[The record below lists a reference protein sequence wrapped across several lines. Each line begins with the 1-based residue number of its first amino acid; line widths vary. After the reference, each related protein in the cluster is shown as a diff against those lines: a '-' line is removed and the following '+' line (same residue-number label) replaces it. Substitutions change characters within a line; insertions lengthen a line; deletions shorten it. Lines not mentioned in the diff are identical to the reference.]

1 MGARKEN
8 LEDSGGRKPGIRR
21 ISATLLRPYKA
32 ALEEVIQEHPELLKQ
47 IAHAQLKA
55 AAGAARGQKAM
66 RALLPQRKQPM
77 GGWMWQGSHGTST
90 RNVDSNATVIVRF
103 PGLDE

>member
-1 MGARKEN
+1 MGAKGKPKT
-8 LEDSGGRKPGIRR
+8 GGRKPGTPNK
-21 ISATLLRPYKA
+21 ATLLKPYKA

-55 AAGAARGQKAM
+55 AAGKGPEGYASTPAAKEIADRLDGKVVTDVNA
-66 RALLPQRKQPM
+66 
-77 GGWMWQGSHGTST
+77 
-90 RNVDSNATVIVRF
+90 NVDSNATIIVRF